1 MKRLFAAA
9 LFLGVPSL
17 HAEQVPLENLE
28 RISAEP
34 VKPAGDL
41 SADTGDL
48 LRFLNADQLNGH
60 FAGVKPGPLVLW
72 RRDDVSAPVE
82 FKTDQI
88 RQIVL
93 RKGRAAKILPAP
105 SSVDLVNGD
114 RIPGTLTALDEHQV
128 TLDTPFAGPVT
139 LPRDLVAMIA
149 PNPTGGRIL
158 YTGPFS
164 PEGWMVMG
172 AGEASA
178 PQDADNG
185 AEDSKQKPSRD
196 IPGWSYMGGAWYNR
210 FPASVLK
217 RDVEMPDRSV
227 VRFQLAWKNR
237 IALALAFHADFKDL
251 EKPGENAEANKRLDV
266 STQSY
271 PKHFGHAYVLNLYQN
286 YVVLYRS
293 GYDAEGKPTVDRLQ
307 SGGTNIRLPETGE
320 ARVELRCNRSTGE
333 ISLYLNDEF
342 ATQWTESGE
351 GGYAAPGGGIGF
363 ISAGGPVRISEMT
376 VAQWNGM
383 PDSARSM
390 QTDDQDVIL
399 LANGTDRF
407 AGEITGLQGG
417 KLTAKSRYGDFQF
430 PLADVA
436 EIRIARNKLA
446 KPVAHSQATTRIR
459 FQPLGSI
466 SGVAESGTANRLRFL
481 SPLAGKLEID
491 LDYAV
496 MLDFKNSNSFVDE
509 WDSPF

>member
-1 MKRLFAAA
+1 MKRLLAAA
-9 LFLGVPSL
+9 LLLGVPSL
-17 HAEQVPLENLE
+17 HAEQILLENLE
-28 RISAEP
+28 AISTEP
-34 VKPAGDL
+34 VKAARDP
-41 SADTGDL
+41 STDTGDL
-48 LRFLNADQLNGH
+48 LRFTNADQLNGR
-60 FAGVKPGPLVLW
+60 FAGIKPGPLVLW
-72 RRDDVSAPVE
+72 QRDDVSAPVE

-93 RKGRAAKILPAP
+93 RKGRAAKMLPSP

-114 RIPGTLTALDEHQV
+114 RIPGTLTAIDERQV
-128 TLDTPFAGPVT
+128 TLDTPFAGLVT
-139 LPRDLVAMIA
+139 LPRNLVAMIA
-149 PNPTGGRIL
+149 PNPTGGRVL

-164 PEGWMVMG
+164 PEGWTVVG
-172 AGEASA
+172 SGEAGT
-178 PQDADNG
+178 PQDQENG
-185 AEDSKQKPSRD
+185 TDSPKPSHD
-196 IPGWSYMGGAWYNR
+196 IPGWSYAGGAWYNR

-227 VRFQLAWKNR
+227 VRFEIAWKNR

-251 EKPGENAEANKRLDV
+251 EKPDDAPEASKRVDV

-293 GYDAEGKPTVDRLQ
+293 GYDADGKPTVDRIQ

-320 ARVELRCNRSTGE
+320 ARVELRCNRPTGE

-342 ATQWTESGE
+342 ATQWTEAGD
-351 GGYAAPGGGIGF
+351 GGYAASGGGIGF

-407 AGEITGLQGG
+407 AGEITGLQDG
-417 KLTAKSRYGDFQF
+417 KLKAKSRYGDFQF

-446 KPVAHSQATTRIR
+446 KPVGHSQASTRIR

-466 SGVAESGTANRLRFL
+466 SGVAESGTTNRLRFL

-509 WDSPF
+509 WDPPF

>member
-1 MKRLFAAA
+1 MKRLLAAA
-9 LFLGVPSL
+9 LLLGIPSL
-17 HAEQVPLENLE
+17 HAEDVLIMEGEEIPAKSVKTTEEIVPE
-28 RISAEP
+28 
-34 VKPAGDL
+34 
-41 SADTGDL
+41 TGDL
-48 LRFLNADQLNGH
+48 LRFTNADQLNGH
-60 FAGVKPGPLVLW
+60 FAGVKAGPLVLW
-72 RRDDVSAPVE
+72 QRDDVSAPVE
-82 FKTDQI
+82 FKTGQI

-93 RKGRAAKILPAP
+93 SKGRAAKMLPSP
-105 SSVDLVNGD
+105 SSIDLVNGD
-114 RIPGTLTALDEHQV
+114 RIPGTLTAIDEHQL
-128 TLDTPFAGPVT
+128 TLDTPFAGPLT
-139 LPRDLVAMIA
+139 LPRNLIAMIA
-149 PNPTGGRIL
+149 PNPIGGRVL

-164 PEGWMVMG
+164 AEGWQVAGTEQPG
-172 AGEASA
+172 AASEEKSVSA
-178 PQDADNG
+178 V
-185 AEDSKQKPSRD
+185 SKPAKD
-196 IPGWSYMGGAWYNR
+196 TPGWSYVGGAWYNR

-217 RDVEMPDRSV
+217 RDVEMPDRSI

-251 EKPGENAEANKRLDV
+251 EKQDENPEQSKRLDV
-266 STQSY
+266 GTQSY
-271 PKHFGHAYVLNLYQN
+271 PKHFGRAYVLNLYQN

-293 GYDAEGKPTVDRLQ
+293 GYDPDGKPIVERLQ

-342 ATQWTESGE
+342 ATQWTEASE
-351 GGYAAPGGGIGF
+351 SGYAAPGGGIGF
-363 ISAGGPVRISEMT
+363 ISAGGPVRVSEIT

-407 AGEITGLQGG
+407 AGEITGLKDG

-430 PLADVA
+430 PLTDVA

-446 KPVAHSQATTRIR
+446 KPGEPTQASTRIR

-466 SGVAESGTANRLRFL
+466 SGTVDSGTADRLRFV
-481 SPLAGKLEID
+481 SPLAGKLDID
-491 LDYAV
+491 LDYAA
-496 MLDFKNSNSFVDE
+496 MLDFKNSTSIVDE
-509 WDSPF
+509 WDPPF

>member
-1 MKRLFAAA
+1 MKRFLAAA
-9 LFLGVPSL
+9 LLLGVPSL
-17 HAEQVPLENLE
+17 HARQVPVEE
-28 RISAEP
+28 AQE
-34 VKPAGDL
+34 VPASPAKATEDPA
-41 SADTGDL
+41 ADTGDL
-48 LRFLNADQLNGH
+48 LRFTNADQLNGR
-60 FAGVKPGPLVLW
+60 FAGTKPGPLVLW
-72 RRDDVSAPVE
+72 QRDDVSAPVE

-88 RQIVL
+88 RQIIL
-93 RKGRAAKILPAP
+93 RKGHAAKVLPAP
-105 SSVDLVNGD
+105 SSVVLINGD
-114 RIPGTLTALDEHQV
+114 RIPGTLTAIDERQV
-128 TLDTPFAGPVT
+128 TLDTPFAGPLT
-139 LPRDLVAMIA
+139 LPREVVAMIA
-149 PNPTGGRIL
+149 PNPTGGRVL

-164 PEGWMVMG
+164 PEGWLVVG
-172 AGEASA
+172 TGEAGA
-178 PQDADNG
+178 PQDQENG
-185 AEDSKQKPSRD
+185 ADVPKPSREV
-196 IPGWSYMGGAWYNR
+196 PGWSYLGGAWYNR

-217 RDVEMPDRSV
+217 RDVEMPDRAV

-251 EKPGENAEANKRLDV
+251 AKPGEAPEESKRVDV

-271 PKHFGHAYVLNLYQN
+271 PKHFGNAYVLNLYQN

-293 GYDAEGKPTVDRLQ
+293 GYDAEGKPIVDRLQ

-333 ISLYLNDEF
+333 IALYLNDEF
-342 ATQWTESGE
+342 ATQWTEASA

-407 AGEITGLQGG
+407 AGEITGLQDG
-417 KLTAKSRYGDFQF
+417 KLKAKSRYGDFQF
-430 PLADVA
+430 PLTDVA

-446 KPVAHSQATTRIR
+446 KPAAHSQASTRIR
-459 FQPLGSI
+459 FQPLGAI
-466 SGVAESGTANRLRFL
+466 SGVVESGTANRLRFL